1 MNDTTR
7 DAFEA
12 WFLNYRKSTW
22 QPLSS
27 DARKEMPRHWNINC
41 EMDYWTGWQAA
52 TLAAKRQPLTDE
64 QVRAISL
71 NTCTAEPGRDGFILP
86 YSFARAIE
94 AAHGIK
100 A

>member
-1 MNDTTR
+1 MNDQILKAYESIVDTGWQ
-7 DAFEA
+7 DAYELFEIA
-12 WFLNYRKSTW
+12 
-22 QPLSS
+22 
-27 DARKEMPRHWNINC
+27 
-41 EMDYWTGWQAA
+41 WQAA

-86 YSFARAIE
+86 YSFTRAIE